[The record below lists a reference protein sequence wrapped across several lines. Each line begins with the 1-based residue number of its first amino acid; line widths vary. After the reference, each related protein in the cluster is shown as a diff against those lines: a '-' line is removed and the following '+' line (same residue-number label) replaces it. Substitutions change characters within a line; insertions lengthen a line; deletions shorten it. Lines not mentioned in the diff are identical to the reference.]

1 MHPDDERL
9 VRALLLKDEAAFVVL
24 VTRLQPRLV
33 AMARR
38 IVGDEQ
44 AADDVVQ
51 ETWGRVL
58 KYLARFE
65 GQSRLDTWITQI
77 AINRARTRSASA
89 KRDVPL
95 SSFAG
100 SDDRDPLEGAF
111 TAIGR
116 FRESPGTWQPA
127 GPDARA
133 SDRELAAIVVAAL
146 QELPE
151 QQRIAVSMRDV
162 EGYDVAAVSAVLG
175 ITDDHQRV
183 VLHRG
188 RTRLRQLV
196 ATRLADPV
204 RATTTTTTATTAA

>member
-38 IVGDEQ
+38 ILGDEQ

-58 KYLARFE
+58 KHLARFE
-65 GQSRLDTWITQI
+65 GQSRLDTWVTQI
-77 AINRARTRSASA
+77 AINRAKTRSASA

-95 SSFAG
+95 SSFG
-100 SDDRDPLEGAF
+100 GGDDDRDPLEGAF

-116 FRESPGTWQPA
+116 FRESPTTWVPV

-133 SDRELAAIVVAAL
+133 SDRELASLVVAAL

-175 ITDDHQRV
+175 ITDEHQRV

-196 ATRLADPV
+196 AARMANPV
-204 RATTTTTTATTAA
+204 RATTA